1 MTATGTIWALCRPG
15 FEADAGQELV
25 TRAGEVGGY
34 GFFVPE
40 AAGWLRFELPGQ
52 PAEDVMRLIALD
64 DLVFVRD
71 WYIGIGTLDPLP
83 GEDRV
88 GAILERLRDLGDTGP
103 FARVDVHVPPGEDT
117 AQALP
122 RFARK
127 WTNPLAS
134 ALRRAGILHE
144 RPETE
149 PGAPGLE
156 ILLPDFTRALLAR
169 RDPAQSSVFHE
180 GVPRLRMPG
189 TAPSRSTLKLEEALH
204 RFFTPDERDRLF
216 RHGMTAVDLGA
227 APGGWTWQLVQRGL
241 AVTAV
246 DNGPMDE
253 ALMASGLVTHRTEDA
268 FTWRPSHP
276 VDWLV
281 CDIVDRPARVVDLMT
296 EWLENRLCRMAVFN
310 LKLPMKQRW
319 ECWQAYR
326 ARLEDSIEASDAD
339 LAVRA
344 AHLYHDREEITC
356 CVAPVRGAR

>member
-1 MTATGTIWALCRPG
+1 MTDTGVIWALCRPG

-25 TRAGEVGGY
+25 ARAAESGGY

-40 AAGWLRFELPGQ
+40 AAGWVRFELPGQ
-52 PAEDVMRLIALD
+52 AAEDVMRSLALA

-71 WYIGIGTLDPLP
+71 WYIGIGTIDPLP

-88 GAILERLRDLGDTGP
+88 GAVLERLRDLGEAGP
-103 FARVDVHVPPGEDT
+103 FARVDVHVPLAETPD
-117 AQALP
+117 ALP

-127 WTNPLAS
+127 WTNPLAR
-134 ALRRAGILHE
+134 ALRGAGILHE
-144 RPETE
+144 SPETD
-149 PGAPGLE
+149 PAAPGLE
-156 ILLPDFTRALLAR
+156 VLLPDFSRALLAW
-169 RDPAQSSVFHE
+169 RDPALSSDFHE

-204 RFFTPDERDRLF
+204 RFFSANERERLL

-253 ALMASGLVTHRTEDA
+253 ALMASALVTHRAEDA
-268 FTWRPSHP
+268 FGWQPPHP

-281 CDIVDRPARVVDLMT
+281 CDIVDQPARVVSLMG
-296 EWLENRLCRMAVFN
+296 EWLENGWCRMAIFN

-319 ECWQAYR
+319 ASWQDYRSRLAEC
-326 ARLEDSIEASDAD
+326 IEASGAD
-339 LAVRA
+339 LTIRA

-356 CVAPVRGAR
+356 CVVPVRRSR

>member
-1 MTATGTIWALCRPG
+1 MTETGVIRALCRPG

-25 TRAGEVGGY
+25 SRAAEVGGY

-40 AAGWLRFELPGQ
+40 AAGWIRFELPGQ
-52 PAEDVMRLIALD
+52 AAEPVMRAVSLRN
-64 DLVFVRD
+64 LVFVRD
-71 WYIGIGTLDPLP
+71 WYSGIGVVDPLP

-88 GAILERLRDLGDTGP
+88 GAVLEGLRDAGESGP
-103 FARVDVHVPPGEDT
+103 FGRVDVHVPLGET
-117 AQALP
+117 EEALP

-127 WTNPLAS
+127 WTSPLAK
-134 ALRRAGILHE
+134 ALRGAGILQGN
-144 RPETE
+144 PDGDA
-149 PGAPGLE
+149 GAPGLE
-156 ILLPDFTRALLAR
+156 ILLPDFSRALLAR
-169 RDPAQSSVFHE
+169 RDPALSSAFHE

-204 RFFTPDERDRLF
+204 RFFTTDERERLL

-268 FTWRPSHP
+268 FSWRPSHP

-281 CDIVDRPARVVDLMT
+281 CDIVDRPARVVELMA
-296 EWLENRLCRMAVFN
+296 EWLENRLCRLAVFN

-319 ECWQAYR
+319 ACWQEYR
-326 ARLEDSIEASDAD
+326 ARLEESIAASGAD
-339 LAVRA
+339 LTVRA

-356 CVAPVRGAR
+356 CVAPLTRSR

>member
-1 MTATGTIWALCRPG
+1 MTETGGIWALCRPG

-25 TRAGEVGGY
+25 SRAAEAGGY

-40 AAGWLRFELPGQ
+40 AAGWVRFELPGQ
-52 PAEDVMRLIALD
+52 AAESVMRALPLGE
-64 DLVFVRD
+64 LVFVRD
-71 WYIGIGTLDPLP
+71 WYIGLGEAVPLP
-83 GEDRV
+83 KEDRV
-88 GAILERLRDLGDTGP
+88 GAVLEAVRDAGATGP
-103 FARVDVHVPPGEDT
+103 YARVDVHVPQDGIEES
-117 AQALP
+117 LP

-127 WTNPLAS
+127 WTSPLAK
-134 ALRRAGILHE
+134 ALRGAGVLSGE
-144 RPETE
+144 SDPAA
-149 PGAPGLE
+149 GDAGLE
-156 ILLPDFTRALLAR
+156 ILLPDFSRAWLAR
-169 RDPAQSSVFHE
+169 RDPALSSPFHE

-189 TAPSRSTLKLEEALH
+189 TAPSRSTLKLEEGLH
-204 RFFTPDERDRLF
+204 RFFTSEERDQLF
-216 RHGMTAVDLGA
+216 QHGMTAVDLGA

-268 FTWRPSHP
+268 FTWWPSHP

-281 CDIVDRPARVVDLMT
+281 CDIVDRPARVVELMA

-319 ECWQAYR
+319 ACWQAYR
-326 ARLEDSIEASDAD
+326 ARLEESVEASGAD
-339 LAVRA
+339 LTVRA

-356 CVAPVRGAR
+356 CVAPVRGSP